1 MAIGAG
7 GRIAFAFDH
16 RFAVDA
22 GGQVFGFL
30 VVALAAGGR
39 LPRKMQGRER
49 RAGWKDRV
57 GIVTVLAR
65 GSIGAASL
73 EGQSVNAGAIAFALA
88 FVAGPAID
96 GSGRDSVV
104 RMFGGK
110 VGVATGAGI
119 GLVSG
124 SGKFC
129 GIHEQ
134 GEFLSGGVGPGE
146 GFVGVAIEAET
157 VSDFLGGP
165 EGFRGESIRGEWGD
179 ASQAEPSNCR
189 QEDEM
194 FANARHVS

>member
-1 MAIGAG
+1 M
-7 GRIAFAFDH
+7 
-16 RFAVDA
+16 
-22 GGQVFGFL
+22 
-30 VVALAAGGR
+30 
-39 LPRKMQGRER
+39 
-49 RAGWKDRV
+49 

-124 SGKFC
+124 SGEFC

-134 GEFLSGGVGPGE
+134 GEFLSGGVGAGE
-146 GFVGVAIEAET
+146 GCVGVAIEAET
-157 VSDFLGGP
+157 VFDFLGGP
-165 EGFRGESIRGEWGD
+165 ESIRGERGD
-179 ASQAEPSNCR
+179 SSQGEPSNCR

-194 FANARHVS
+194 FASAHRVPISWPVLGIALQLLAKV